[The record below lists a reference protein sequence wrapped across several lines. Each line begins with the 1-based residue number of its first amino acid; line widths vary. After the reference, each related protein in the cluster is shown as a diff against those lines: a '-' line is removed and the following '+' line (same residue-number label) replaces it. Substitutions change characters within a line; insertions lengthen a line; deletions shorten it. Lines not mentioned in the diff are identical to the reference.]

1 MTSLRITS
9 SHLKI
14 AHRRMTTAIKLIFAQ
29 PLLAGAPPLMRSLM
43 GDRMLHCRAFTQR
56 GSSALGPDLGSQL
69 VLELLVRADVQAP
82 ALSKPGFGALG
93 AHRTRLT
100 GAGRKLGGFAWDH
113 RHGLS
118 MRTGDGRVHKI
129 QGEVVFREEVPNL
142 RLGACPR
149 NKLSGLSSY
158 RCLRGDV
165 RR

>member
-1 MTSLRITS
+1 
-9 SHLKI
+9 
-14 AHRRMTTAIKLIFAQ
+14 
-29 PLLAGAPPLMRSLM
+29 
-43 GDRMLHCRAFTQR
+43 MLHCRAFTQR

-93 AHRTRLT
+93 AHRTRIT
-100 GAGRKLGGFAWDH
+100 GAGRKLGGLAWDH

-142 RLGACPR
+142 RRNRSGRALIMLRLGLMEP
-149 NKLSGLSSY
+149 LET
-158 RCLRGDV
+158 RGAE
-165 RR
+165 RELAHRAELPHMPW